1 MKIDIDITKIHCSHT
16 TFELGKD
23 EIYAAIFVTALKKD
37 GNGVTPT
44 LEGSKPLFGIVTEVE
59 NDVEKGK
66 IWRPTPNH
74 FEVDVADDTE
84 SLGFSFALYEKDNG
98 EIFDKMK
105 NELTGVIEPE
115 GFDFSQIQ
123 LSNFDFSEI
132 TKILFGLLKKAIVHF
147 KQDDLLGVEEFVV
160 PKEKLIGDDF
170 PREFDYKRKKGQY
183 ELGVTLKAA

>member
-1 MKIDIDITKIHCSHT
+1 MKINIDITKIHCSHT

-23 EIYAAIFVTALKKD
+23 EIYAAIFITALKKD
-37 GNGVTPT
+37 GSGVIPT
-44 LEGSKPLFGIVTEVE
+44 LEGSKPLFGIVTDVE
-59 NDVEKGK
+59 DGVEKGK

-98 EIFDKMK
+98 EIFEKMK
-105 NELTGVIEPE
+105 EELTGVIEPE

-123 LSNFDFSEI
+123 LTTDFSEI
-132 TKILFGLLKKAIVHF
+132 PKIVFGVLKKAIVHF

-160 PKEKLIGDDF
+160 PAEKLIGDDF
-170 PREFDYKRKKGQY
+170 PREFDYRRKKGQY
-183 ELGVTLKAA
+183 EVGVTLKAA